1 MQTISVRTTQNVFI
15 QYLLASVGD
24 RILGYLI
31 DQLIFVVY
39 VFIVIAIAQS
49 IDMEQ
54 IWLLIALLSIPY
66 ILYRLLFEIFMNGQ
80 TPGKRA
86 MQIKVVRINGTPATV
101 GDYVLRWIF
110 GLIELNIASGLIAML
125 SVIIGGKGQR
135 LGDLVAGTT
144 VIKLIEQRQATAQ
157 EVFVSPENNYEVSFP
172 QAVQLNSS
180 DIELI
185 QRSLEINRDLG
196 NQKPMLAITEKV
208 KTQLGVKT
216 DMPPIKFLYVLIK
229 DYNHLTS
236 L

>member
-39 VFIVIAIAQS
+39 FFIVIAISVS
-49 IDMEQ
+49 IDLKQ
-54 IWLLIALLSIPY
+54 IWVLVAVLSIPY
-66 ILYRLLFEIFMNGQ
+66 ILYRLLFEIFMNDQ

-196 NQKPMLAITEKV
+196 NQKPILAITEKV

>member
-15 QYLLASVGD
+15 QYPLASVGD

-157 EVFVSPENNYEVSFP
+157 DVFVSPENNYEVSFP
-172 QAVQLNSS
+172 QAVQLNPS

>member
-15 QYLLASVGD
+15 QYPLASVGD

-110 GLIELNIASGLIAML
+110 GLIELNVASGLIAML

-172 QAVQLNSS
+172 QAVQLNPS

>member
-15 QYLLASVGD
+15 QYPLASVGD

-39 VFIVIAIAQS
+39 FFIVFAISVS
-49 IDMEQ
+49 IDLKQ
-54 IWLLIALLSIPY
+54 IWVLVAVLSIPY

-110 GLIELNIASGLIAML
+110 GLIELNVASGLIAML

-172 QAVQLNSS
+172 QAAQLNPS

>member
-39 VFIVIAIAQS
+39 FFIVIAVSVS
-49 IDMEQ
+49 IDLKQ
-54 IWLLIALLSIPY
+54 IWVLVAVLSIPY
-66 ILYRLLFEIFMNGQ
+66 ILYRLLFEIFMNDQ

-172 QAVQLNSS
+172 QAVQLNPS

>member
-1 MQTISVRTTQNVFI
+1 MQTISVRTTQNIFT
-15 QYLLASVGD
+15 QYPLASVGD

-39 VFIVIAIAQS
+39 SFIVIAISVS
-49 IDMEQ
+49 IDLKQ
-54 IWLLIALLSIPY
+54 IWVLVAVLSIPY

-86 MQIKVVRINGTPATV
+86 MQIKVVRINGTPANV

-110 GLIELNIASGLIAML
+110 GLIELNVASGLIAML

-157 EVFVSPENNYEVSFP
+157 DVFVSPENNYEVSFP
-172 QAVQLNSS
+172 QAVQLNPS

>member
-15 QYLLASVGD
+15 QYPLASVGD

-110 GLIELNIASGLIAML
+110 GLVELNVGNGLIAML
-125 SVIIGGKGQR
+125 TIVINGKGQR
-135 LGDLVAGTT
+135 LGDLIAGTT
-144 VIKLIEQRQATAQ
+144 VIKLIEQGQATAQ

-172 QAVQLNSS
+172 QAVQLNPS

-208 KTQLGVKT
+208 KAQLGVKT

>member
-15 QYLLASVGD
+15 QYPLASVGD

-86 MQIKVVRINGTPATV
+86 MQIKVVWINGTPATV

-110 GLIELNIASGLIAML
+110 GLIELNIARGLIAML
-125 SVIIGGKGQR
+125 SVIIGGRGQR

-172 QAVQLNSS
+172 QAVQLNLS
-180 DIELI
+180 DIEFI

>member
-15 QYLLASVGD
+15 QYPLASVGD

-39 VFIVIAIAQS
+39 IFIVIAIAQS

-110 GLIELNIASGLIAML
+110 GLVELNVGNGLIAML
-125 SVIIGGKGQR
+125 TVLIGGKGQR

-172 QAVQLNSS
+172 QAVQLNPS

-196 NQKPMLAITEKV
+196 NQKPMLAITEKI
-208 KTQLGVKT
+208 KAQLGVKT
-216 DMPPIKFLYVLIK
+216 DIPPIKFLYVLIK

>member
-15 QYLLASVGD
+15 QYPLASVGD
-24 RILGYLI
+24 RILGYLV

-172 QAVQLNSS
+172 QAVQLNPS

>member
-54 IWLLIALLSIPY
+54 IWLFIALLSIPY
-66 ILYRLLFEIFMNGQ
+66 IFYRLLFEIFMNGQ

-86 MQIKVVRINGTPATV
+86 MEIKVVRINGTPATV

-157 EVFVSPENNYEVSFP
+157 DVFVSPENNYEVSFP
-172 QAVQLNSS
+172 QAVQLNPS

>member
-15 QYLLASVGD
+15 QYPLASVGD

-66 ILYRLLFEIFMNGQ
+66 ILYRLLFEIFMNDQ

-110 GLIELNIASGLIAML
+110 GLIELNVASGLIAML

>member
-39 VFIVIAIAQS
+39 FFIVIAVSVS
-49 IDMEQ
+49 IDLKQ
-54 IWLLIALLSIPY
+54 IWVLVAVLSIPY

-172 QAVQLNSS
+172 QAVQLNPS

>member
-15 QYLLASVGD
+15 QYPLASVGD

-39 VFIVIAIAQS
+39 FFIVIAIAIS
-49 IDMEQ
+49 IDLQ
-54 IWLLIALLSIPY
+54 GVWVLVAVLSIPY

-110 GLIELNIASGLIAML
+110 GLVELNVGNGLIAML
-125 SVIIGGKGQR
+125 TIVINGKGQR

-172 QAVQLNSS
+172 QAVQLNPS

>member
-15 QYLLASVGD
+15 QYPLASVGD

-39 VFIVIAIAQS
+39 FFIVFAISVS
-49 IDMEQ
+49 IDLKQ
-54 IWLLIALLSIPY
+54 IWVLVAVLSIPY

-172 QAVQLNSS
+172 QAAQLNPS

>member
-15 QYLLASVGD
+15 QYPLASVGD

-110 GLIELNIASGLIAML
+110 GLIELNVASGLIAML

>member
-39 VFIVIAIAQS
+39 FFIVIAVSVS
-49 IDMEQ
+49 IDLKQ
-54 IWLLIALLSIPY
+54 IWVLVAVLSIPY
-66 ILYRLLFEIFMNGQ
+66 ILYRLLFEIFMNDQ

>member
-15 QYLLASVGD
+15 QYPLASVGD

-172 QAVQLNSS
+172 QAVQLNPS

-196 NQKPMLAITEKV
+196 NQKPILAITEKV

>member
-15 QYLLASVGD
+15 QYPLASVGD

-110 GLIELNIASGLIAML
+110 GLIELNIARGLIAML
-125 SVIIGGKGQR
+125 SVIISGRGQR

>member
-15 QYLLASVGD
+15 QYPLASVGD

>member
-15 QYLLASVGD
+15 QYPLASVGD

-172 QAVQLNSS
+172 QAVQLNPS

>member
-15 QYLLASVGD
+15 HYPLASVGD

-110 GLIELNIASGLIAML
+110 GLIELNVASGLIAML
-125 SVIIGGKGQR
+125 IVIIGGKGQR

-172 QAVQLNSS
+172 QAAQLNPS

>member
-1 MQTISVRTTQNVFI
+1 
-15 QYLLASVGD
+15 
-24 RILGYLI
+24 LGYLI

>member
-15 QYLLASVGD
+15 QYPLASVGD

-110 GLIELNIASGLIAML
+110 GLIELNVASGLIAML

-157 EVFVSPENNYEVSFP
+157 DVFVSPENNYEVSFP
-172 QAVQLNSS
+172 QAVQLNPS

>member
-1 MQTISVRTTQNVFI
+1 
-15 QYLLASVGD
+15 LASVGD

-110 GLIELNIASGLIAML
+110 GLIELNVASGLIAML

-172 QAVQLNSS
+172 QAVQLNPS

>member
-1 MQTISVRTTQNVFI
+1 MQTISFRTTQNVFI
-15 QYLLASVGD
+15 QYPLASVGD

-110 GLIELNIASGLIAML
+110 GLIELNIASGVIAML

-144 VIKLIEQRQATAQ
+144 VFKLIEQRQATAQ

-172 QAVQLNSS
+172 QAVQLNPS

-185 QRSLEINRDLG
+185 QRSL
-196 NQKPMLAITEKV
+196 
-208 KTQLGVKT
+208 
-216 DMPPIKFLYVLIK
+216 VLIK

>member
-15 QYLLASVGD
+15 QYPLASVGD

-39 VFIVIAIAQS
+39 FFIVIAISVS
-49 IDMEQ
+49 IDLKQ
-54 IWLLIALLSIPY
+54 IWVLVAVLSIPY

-172 QAVQLNSS
+172 QAVQLNPS

>member
-1 MQTISVRTTQNVFI
+1 
-15 QYLLASVGD
+15 
-24 RILGYLI
+24 
-31 DQLIFVVY
+31 
-39 VFIVIAIAQS
+39 
-49 IDMEQ
+49 
-54 IWLLIALLSIPY
+54 
-66 ILYRLLFEIFMNGQ
+66 MNGQ

>member
-15 QYLLASVGD
+15 QYPLASVGD

-157 EVFVSPENNYEVSFP
+157 EVFVSSENNYEVSFP
-172 QAVQLNSS
+172 QAVQLNPS

>member
-1 MQTISVRTTQNVFI
+1 
-15 QYLLASVGD
+15 
-24 RILGYLI
+24 
-31 DQLIFVVY
+31 
-39 VFIVIAIAQS
+39 
-49 IDMEQ
+49 
-54 IWLLIALLSIPY
+54 
-66 ILYRLLFEIFMNGQ
+66 
-80 TPGKRA
+80 
-86 MQIKVVRINGTPATV
+86 
-101 GDYVLRWIF
+101 
-110 GLIELNIASGLIAML
+110 ML

-172 QAVQLNSS
+172 QAVQLNPS

>member
-15 QYLLASVGD
+15 QYPLASVGD

-39 VFIVIAIAQS
+39 FFIVIAIAIS
-49 IDMEQ
+49 IDLQEV
-54 IWLLIALLSIPY
+54 WVLVAVLSIPY

-101 GDYVLRWIF
+101 GDYVLRWMF
-110 GLIELNIASGLIAML
+110 GLVELNLASGLIAML
-125 SVIIGGKGQR
+125 TVIIGGKGQR

-172 QAVQLNSS
+172 QAVQLNPS

-208 KTQLGVKT
+208 KAQLGVKT

>member
-15 QYLLASVGD
+15 QYPLASVGD

-172 QAVQLNSS
+172 QAVQLNPS

-229 DYNHLTS
+229 DYNQLTS